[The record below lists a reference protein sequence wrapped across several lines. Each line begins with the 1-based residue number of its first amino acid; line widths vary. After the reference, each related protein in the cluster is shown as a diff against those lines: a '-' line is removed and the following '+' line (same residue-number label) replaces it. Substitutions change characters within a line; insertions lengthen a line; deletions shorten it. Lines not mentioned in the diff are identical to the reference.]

1 MPWSYEYNSTFDV
14 IEVAYRGSTSNQDLQ
29 ESTSKFIDIEHE
41 KGINR
46 FLVDTSD
53 MELEATL
60 LDVHDIPETQ
70 YEVEGADREGKVALI
85 LSTSRFE
92 RQAGLFYRD
101 ACQNRGWLVEA
112 FSDRKEAMDWLT
124 R

>member
-1 MPWSYEYNSTFDV
+1 MPWSHEYDSILDV
-14 IEVAYRGSTSNQDLQ
+14 IEVVYRGSTSAQDLQ
-29 ESTSKFIDIEHE
+29 ESTSALIDIEHK

-53 MELEATL
+53 MQLDATL

-70 YEVEGADREGKVALI
+70 YVVEGADREGKVAII
-85 LSTSRFE
+85 LSASRFE
-92 RQAGLFYRD
+92 RQAGMFYRD
-101 ACQNRGWLVEA
+101 ACQNRGWFVEA
-112 FSDRKEAMDWLT
+112 FSDRKEAIDWLT